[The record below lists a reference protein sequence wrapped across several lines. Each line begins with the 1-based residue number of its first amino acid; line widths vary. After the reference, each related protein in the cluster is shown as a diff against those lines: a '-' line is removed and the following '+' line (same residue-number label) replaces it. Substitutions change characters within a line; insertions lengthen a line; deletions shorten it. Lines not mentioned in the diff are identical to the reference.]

1 VTNAKYML
9 ASSSQIQMS
18 ETTVNGPVKTLGKFN
33 PKVDF
38 DYEEA
43 HERAMEFSQFLNMTL
58 ATSLN
63 TGVSRLKCVDHTPN
77 NSKGYPITNYASASC
92 VWDQIREIKVNV
104 IDESNEVPLKIHP
117 DRVVLKGN
125 ELVYNVFHFNDESF
139 VSDQTLV
146 IDVPRDSFAIINIDS
161 VKISYLNIS
170 NIVFVD
176 ERSSVA
182 NLIFNFVRANEI
194 NYAFRDLNVFSGAL
208 LAPYATFR
216 IQGNESE
223 KKHFRGQIF
232 ANEIEARYFFQEC
245 NLFEGF
251 F

>member
-1 VTNAKYML
+1 ML

-18 ETTVNGPVKTLGKFN
+18 DSTVNGPVKTFSKFN

-43 HERAMEFSQFLNMTL
+43 HERAIKFSHFLNTTL

-63 TGVSRLKCVDHTPN
+63 TGISRIKCIDHTSN
-77 NSKGYPITNYASASC
+77 NDKGYPITNYANASC
-92 VWDQIREIKVNV
+92 VGEEFREIKVNV
-104 IDESNEVPLKIHP
+104 IDENNELPLKIHP

-146 IDVPRDSFAIINIDS
+146 IDLPRDSFAIINIDS
-161 VKISYLNIS
+161 LKINYLNIS

-176 ERSSVA
+176 ERTSVA

-194 NYAFRDLNVFSGAL
+194 NYAFRDLNAFSGAL
-208 LAPYATFR
+208 LAPYATFL

-223 KKHFRGQIF
+223 KKLFRGQIF

-245 NLFEGF
+245 NLFEAF